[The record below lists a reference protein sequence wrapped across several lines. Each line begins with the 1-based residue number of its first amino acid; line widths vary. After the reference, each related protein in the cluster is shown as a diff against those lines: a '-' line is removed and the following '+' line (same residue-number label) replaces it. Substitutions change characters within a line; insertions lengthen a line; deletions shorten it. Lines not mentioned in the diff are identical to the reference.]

1 MSGVSAG
8 QLRQLSATLI
18 ATAPTVNDDASKNYI
33 VGSCVFCAFDST
45 FYECTDNTIG
55 AAVWSPVSGGG
66 SVNSVTG
73 ESVDNTDPANPV
85 VNAWPLAGT
94 GADLANGTIEV
105 DPTFSGDLILQDDGV
120 TRKTIQFDVSLKQIR
135 VNVEDIASGE
145 QSFVVLRPELCLI
158 GGPSD
163 AIRSATNTYSDSGT
177 YSFVYTINNVRIQYN
192 GLATPTVNDDST
204 LGYARDSFW
213 IYDGR
218 LWICT
223 DSTSGAAVWNE
234 VGATGGTPGGA
245 DTEVQFNDGGAFGGD
260 ANFTYDKTDAKVS
273 INGNDSMTVNGA
285 AITTHLQVH
294 ASDGITETEVELH
307 RHGATA
313 AAGAQLYGA
322 RSRGTEAAPTV
333 VSNGDRLLSITA
345 VGYDGTDYATGAQ
358 IDFDVSAAPGN
369 NDMPTDIIFKTSP
382 DGSQTLTERARIKS
396 NGSVNI
402 DGLTA
407 SQIVTTDASKN
418 LQSTALLPLSLGGS
432 NKNLTA
438 VNGGVVW
445 TDADSMEVTAAGTA
459 GQVLQSN
466 GAAAPTWVEQWKDI
480 SLSGNVTTTSDTAVS
495 ITGLSFAV
503 EANSKY
509 RVRLGLRIGCSG
521 TGGLRFGHTYPADG
535 TVGYQFM
542 GNAGSTAA
550 QIAFSGSGTGGTQFP
565 TPTYNTVV
573 ATIGLFQAEY
583 LIVTG
588 ATAGTFQVTF
598 ASGTA
603 GQTSTVYS
611 DATFFEYKKIA

>member
-66 SVNSVTG
+66 
-73 ESVDNTDPANPV
+73 
-85 VNAWPLAGT
+85 
-94 GADLANGTIEV
+94 
-105 DPTFSGDLILQDDGV
+105 
-120 TRKTIQFDVSLKQIR
+120 
-135 VNVEDIASGE
+135 
-145 QSFVVLRPELCLI
+145 
-158 GGPSD
+158 
-163 AIRSATNTYSDSGT
+163 
-177 YSFVYTINNVRIQYN
+177 
-192 GLATPTVNDDST
+192 
-204 LGYARDSFW
+204 
-213 IYDGR
+213 
-218 LWICT
+218 
-223 DSTSGAAVWNE
+223 
-234 VGATGGTPGGA
+234 GTPGGA

-260 ANFTYDKTDAKVS
+260 ANFTFDKTDAKVS

-382 DGSQTLTERARIKS
+382 DGSQTLTERARITQAG
-396 NGSVNI
+396 NLNI
-402 DGLTA
+402 AGLTA

-418 LQSTALLPLSLGGS
+418 LQSTALLSLALGGT
-432 NKNLTA
+432 NKNMTA
-438 VNGGVVW
+438 SAGAVAYS
-445 TDADSMEVTAAGTA
+445 DADSLELTSVGTA

-466 GAAAPTWVEQWKDI
+466 GAAAPTWVEQWREVI
-480 SLSGNVTTTSDTAVS
+480 LSGNVTTTLDTATDV
-495 ITGLSFAV
+495 TGLSFSLA
-503 EANSKY
+503 ANSTYKA
-509 RVRLGLRIGCSG
+509 RFTTRIGCSG
-521 TGGLRFGHTYPADG
+521 TGGIKFGYSCPVDAV
-535 TVGYQFM
+535 VGSSYIGSGANTGAQTAA
-542 GNAGSTAA
+542 GGSTTGTALGSL
-550 QIAFSGSGTGGTQFP
+550 AF
-565 TPTYNTVV
+565 NTVA
-573 ATIGLFQAEY
+573 ATIGMYWAEY

-588 ATAGTFQVTF
+588 ATAGTFQVQF
-598 ASGTA
+598 ASTTA
-603 GQTSTVYS
+603 GQTSTVF
-611 DATFFEYKKIA
+611 ATNACLEYKKIA